1 MPQQEPDQ
9 LRIARQLKKW
19 TATGVIVAALA
30 LVAATVYAYV
40 AYRQLEQMRG
50 SAIVDQR
57 AGIYPEGTA
66 WGFVGTKTK
75 TAVASV
81 RFRNIGKT
89 PASKVNGWFCT
100 QIRQSDPQDAPLDSE
115 VCKNKN
121 YGLIAPGII
130 FNVQRGDRN
139 PVSSEL
145 RSRFMQNQL
154 HLYFWGRVEYDD
166 SFGKH
171 HSTEFCMR
179 GETAGSDLAEHH
191 AGDEDHMGVCDSGNN
206 AN

>member
-9 LRIARQLKKW
+9 LRIARQLNKW

-30 LVAATVYAYV
+30 LVAATVYAYI
-40 AYRQLEQMRG
+40 AFRQLEQIRS

-57 AGIYPEGTA
+57 AGIYPEGSA
-66 WGFVGTKTK
+66 WGFIGTKTK
-75 TAVASV
+75 TAVVSV
-81 RFRNIGKT
+81 RFRNVGKT
-89 PASKVNGWFCT
+89 PAYKVNGWFCS
-100 QIRQSDPQDAPLDSE
+100 QIGQSDPQDGPLAPE

-139 PVSSEL
+139 PVSNDI
-145 RSRFMQNQL
+145 RSRFAQNQL
-154 HLYFWGRVEYDD
+154 HLYFWGHVEYDD
-166 SFGKH
+166 SFGQH
-171 HSTEFCMR
+171 HSTEFCLR
-179 GETAGSDLAEHH
+179 SETAGRDLGERQI
-191 AGDEDHMGVCDSGNN
+191 GDEDRMGVCDTGNY